1 MKSYIREQWFDLL
14 VGFTSLVLSIYYL
27 ATENPLMGLGWFIL
41 ATVWLLGSRIDY
53 QEKRLKLL
61 EEQSEKYD
69 ALVKKV
75 DALAELL
82 ETERKYS
89 DHLNKRIE
97 SIIKVVEDIKHGN

>member
-14 VGFTSLVLSIYYL
+14 VGFTSLALSIYYL

-69 ALVKKV
+69 ALVEKV
-75 DALAELL
+75 DELHEANEILESKLRYLA
-82 ETERKYS
+82 KYINFS
-89 DHLNKRIE
+89 KEPTD
-97 SIIKVVEDIKHGN
+97 D

>member
-14 VGFTSLVLSIYYL
+14 VGFTSLALSIYYL
-27 ATENPLMGLGWFIL
+27 ATENPHMGLGWFIL

-61 EEQSEKYD
+61 EEEAEKYD
-69 ALVKKV
+69 ALVNKV
-75 DALAELL
+75 DALAKLL

>member
-69 ALVKKV
+69 ALVEKV
-75 DALAELL
+75 DALHEANEVL
-82 ETERKYS
+82 ESKLRYLAKYINFS
-89 DHLNKRIE
+89 KEPTD
-97 SIIKVVEDIKHGN
+97 D